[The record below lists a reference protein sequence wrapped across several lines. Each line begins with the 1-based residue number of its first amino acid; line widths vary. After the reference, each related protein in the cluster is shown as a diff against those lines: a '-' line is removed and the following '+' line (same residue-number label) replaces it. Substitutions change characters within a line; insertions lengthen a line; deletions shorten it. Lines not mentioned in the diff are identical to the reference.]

1 MIALTLFIQF
11 VLATIGAYFG
21 ASWIVGE
28 GAFASYVFST
38 KTDKSFQDYL
48 VSHIGTWIL
57 IFTNFVPISL
67 MVSLEM
73 VKFWQAMFMAN
84 DVTMYDEEQDMA
96 MRGQSSNLNEQLG

>member
-48 VSHIGTWIL
+48 VS
-57 IFTNFVPISL
+57 
-67 MVSLEM
+67 
-73 VKFWQAMFMAN
+73 
-84 DVTMYDEEQDMA
+84 
-96 MRGQSSNLNEQLG
+96 